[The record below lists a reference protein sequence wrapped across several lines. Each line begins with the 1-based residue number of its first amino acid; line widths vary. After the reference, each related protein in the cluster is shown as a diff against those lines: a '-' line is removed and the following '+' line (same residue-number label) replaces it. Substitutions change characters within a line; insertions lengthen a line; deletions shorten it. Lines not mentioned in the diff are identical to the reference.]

1 MAVEKMSLAKALNE
15 SLRKALDTD
24 PKVLIMGEDVG
35 KLGGVFRITDGLQ
48 KDFGE
53 GRVIDTP
60 LAESGIVGTAIGLA
74 LRGYR
79 PIVEIQFDG
88 FVFPAYDQIVTQ
100 LAKMHARALG
110 KVKMPVVIRIP
121 YGGGIGAVEHHSESP
136 EALFAHVAGLKVVS
150 PSNASDAYWMM
161 QQAVQSDDP
170 IIFFEPKRRYWDKGE
185 LDTESIP
192 GPLHKAAVAREGSD
206 LTLVAYGPMVKVCL
220 EAAAAAQEEGKSVE
234 VLDLRSMSPI
244 DFDAVQA
251 SVEKTGL
258 LVVVH
263 EAPVF
268 YGSGAEI
275 AARITERC
283 FYHLEAPVLRVGGYH
298 APTRRP
304 GWRTSTCRVSTGCS
318 MPSTAR
324 WRTEERVVTTMT
336 ETSARFREFK
346 MPDVGEGLTEA
357 EILKWFVQPGDTV
370 TDGQVVCEVETA
382 KAAVELPIPF
392 DGVVHELRFPEGTT
406 VDVGE
411 VIIAVDVAPGS
422 GDAPAEPEPVQ
433 EAVAE
438 PAAEEAPKGRQPVLV
453 GYGVAESSTKR
464 RARKGA
470 EIPGPA
476 AAAAQ
481 AEING
486 HRAKVA
492 ESRPLAKP
500 PVRKLAKDLGIDLA
514 TVTPTGEGGVITR
527 EDVHAAAA
535 PAPAEAPVRAEEA
548 VAAPAPV
555 EAVAPVGRETRIPVK
570 GVRKA
575 IAQAMVGS
583 AFTAPHVTEFVT
595 VDVTRTMKL
604 VAELKEDK
612 DMAGVRV
619 NPLLVIAK
627 ALLVAIKRNPAVNA
641 AWDEANQEIVQKHYV
656 NLGIAAATPRGLIVP
671 NIKDAH
677 DKTLPELGA
686 ALADL
691 VSTAREGKTSPAAM
705 AGGTVT
711 ITNVGV
717 FGVDTGTPILNPGE
731 SAILAVGAIKL
742 QPWVHKGKVKPRQVT
757 TLALSFDHR
766 LVDGELGSKVLADVA
781 AILEQP
787 KRLITWG

>member
-1 MAVEKMSLAKALNE
+1 M
-15 SLRKALDTD
+15 
-24 PKVLIMGEDVG
+24 
-35 KLGGVFRITDGLQ
+35 
-48 KDFGE
+48 
-53 GRVIDTP
+53 
-60 LAESGIVGTAIGLA
+60 
-74 LRGYR
+74 
-79 PIVEIQFDG
+79 
-88 FVFPAYDQIVTQ
+88 
-100 LAKMHARALG
+100 
-110 KVKMPVVIRIP
+110 
-121 YGGGIGAVEHHSESP
+121 
-136 EALFAHVAGLKVVS
+136 
-150 PSNASDAYWMM
+150 
-161 QQAVQSDDP
+161 
-170 IIFFEPKRRYWDKGE
+170 
-185 LDTESIP
+185 
-192 GPLHKAAVAREGSD
+192 
-206 LTLVAYGPMVKVCL
+206 
-220 EAAAAAQEEGKSVE
+220 
-234 VLDLRSMSPI
+234 
-244 DFDAVQA
+244 
-251 SVEKTGL
+251 
-258 LVVVH
+258 
-263 EAPVF
+263 
-268 YGSGAEI
+268 
-275 AARITERC
+275 
-283 FYHLEAPVLRVGGYH
+283 
-298 APTRRP
+298 
-304 GWRTSTCRVSTGCS
+304 
-318 MPSTAR
+318 
-324 WRTEERVVTTMT
+324 TTMT
-336 ETSARFREFK
+336 QTSARFREFK

-392 DGVVHELRFPEGTT
+392 DGVVHELRFAEGTT

-411 VIIAVDVAPGS
+411 VIITVDVAPGS
-422 GDAPAEPEPVQ
+422 EDAPA
-433 EAVAE
+433 
-438 PAAEEAPKGRQPVLV
+438 PAAAAPAQEQVEAAPAEEPKGRTPVLV

-464 RARKGA
+464 RPRKGA
-470 EIPGPA
+470 APEA
-476 AAAAQ
+476 AAVAAAVQ
-481 AEING
+481 AELNG
-486 HRAKVA
+486 HGSAAPVVDA
-492 ESRPLAKP
+492 PPAGRPLAKP

-514 TVTPTGEGGVITR
+514 TVVPTGKDGTITR

-535 PAPAEAPVRAEEA
+535 PA
-548 VAAPAPV
+548 AAPA
-555 EAVAPVGRETRIPVK
+555 AVAPEAAEPVAVSVPETPATVGSARETRIPVK

-612 DMAGVRV
+612 EMARVRV
-619 NPLLVIAK
+619 NPLLIIAK
-627 ALLVAIKRNPAVNA
+627 ALLVAIKRNPEVNA

-677 DKTLPELGA
+677 DKTLPQLAA
-686 ALADL
+686 ALGEL
-691 VSTAREGKTSPAAM
+691 VATARDGKTSPAAM

-787 KRLITWG
+787 KRLITWA

>member
-1 MAVEKMSLAKALNE
+1 M
-15 SLRKALDTD
+15 
-24 PKVLIMGEDVG
+24 
-35 KLGGVFRITDGLQ
+35 
-48 KDFGE
+48 
-53 GRVIDTP
+53 
-60 LAESGIVGTAIGLA
+60 
-74 LRGYR
+74 
-79 PIVEIQFDG
+79 
-88 FVFPAYDQIVTQ
+88 
-100 LAKMHARALG
+100 
-110 KVKMPVVIRIP
+110 
-121 YGGGIGAVEHHSESP
+121 
-136 EALFAHVAGLKVVS
+136 
-150 PSNASDAYWMM
+150 
-161 QQAVQSDDP
+161 
-170 IIFFEPKRRYWDKGE
+170 
-185 LDTESIP
+185 
-192 GPLHKAAVAREGSD
+192 
-206 LTLVAYGPMVKVCL
+206 
-220 EAAAAAQEEGKSVE
+220 
-234 VLDLRSMSPI
+234 
-244 DFDAVQA
+244 
-251 SVEKTGL
+251 
-258 LVVVH
+258 
-263 EAPVF
+263 
-268 YGSGAEI
+268 
-275 AARITERC
+275 
-283 FYHLEAPVLRVGGYH
+283 
-298 APTRRP
+298 
-304 GWRTSTCRVSTGCS
+304 
-318 MPSTAR
+318 
-324 WRTEERVVTTMT
+324 TTMT

-357 EILKWFVQPGDTV
+357 EILKWYVQPGDTV

-406 VDVGE
+406 VDVGQ
-411 VIIAVDVAPGS
+411 VIIAIDVAPGS
-422 GDAPAEPEPVQ
+422 GDAPAPAADPVQ
-433 EAVAE
+433 EPVEE
-438 PAAEEAPKGRQPVLV
+438 PAAEAEPKGRTPVLV

-464 RARKGA
+464 RPRKGA
-470 EIPGPA
+470 PAAPEAAAVAAAVQAELNGHAAPAPA
-476 AAAAQ
+476 AAPAPSVPAQGGAA
-481 AEING
+481 G
-486 HRAKVA
+486 G
-492 ESRPLAKP
+492 RPLAKP

-514 TVTPTGEGGVITR
+514 TVVPTGKDGVITR

-535 PAPAEAPVRAEEA
+535 PAASEAPAQ
-548 VAAPAPV
+548 AAPAPV
-555 EAVAPVGRETRIPVK
+555 AAEAPVSTEPTAVPDSARETRVPVK

-627 ALLVAIKRNPAVNA
+627 ALLVAIKRNPEVNA
-641 AWDEANQEIVQKHYV
+641 AWDEANQEIVRKHYV

-677 DKTLPELGA
+677 DKTLPQLAEALGEL
-686 ALADL
+686 
-691 VSTAREGKTSPAAM
+691 VTTARDGKTSPAAM

-787 KRLITWG
+787 KRLITWA